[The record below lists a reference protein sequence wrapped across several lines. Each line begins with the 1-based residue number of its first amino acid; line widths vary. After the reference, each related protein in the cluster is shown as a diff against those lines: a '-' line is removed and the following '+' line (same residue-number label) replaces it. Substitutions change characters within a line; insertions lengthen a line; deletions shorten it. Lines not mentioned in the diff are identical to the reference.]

1 MLWRLVLWYNF
12 TDVSKELN
20 DALLTS
26 CLFLV
31 DNILEP
37 EDRFK
42 KVSPKLYQTTRRHT
56 PENGNPLGHYYK
68 NLKSSVTAKVF

>member
-1 MLWRLVLWYNF
+1 MLWRHVLWYNF

-20 DALLTS
+20 DALLTPCS
-26 CLFLV
+26 FLA

-37 EDRFK
+37 EDKFK
-42 KVSPKLYQTTRRHT
+42 KVSPKLRISTRLHDFIHPKT
-56 PENGNPLGHYYK
+56 AILLYK